1 MRLSPQES
9 AARLNSAKPARRGR
23 GRPPLTAADLEAR
36 RGRVIEE
43 AYRLFSRDGFAN
55 TTLEAIGKGAGITKR
70 AIYDLIG
77 DKQTLFEMVCSS
89 RYTVGRHFVLKLPV
103 AGRPVRDI
111 LVDAARRLV
120 EHSFSPDVIGIQR
133 AVVTE
138 SGRYPEWVREVT
150 ARGKAQMFSAF
161 AAVFQDMVAEQM
173 ITADPLHASEVF
185 FDVVVGAR
193 GFRAALGLTDRHP
206 DDEDIQERVDMFLH
220 GYLYRKCRA
229 HL

>member
-1 MRLSPQES
+1 LKSS
-9 AARLNSAKPARRGR
+9 KPTRRGK
-23 GRPPLTAADLEAR
+23 GRPPLTAADIEAR
-36 RGRVIEE
+36 RERVLDE

-55 TTLEAIGKGAGITKR
+55 TTLEAIGKGAGVTKR

-77 DKQTLFEMVCSS
+77 DKQRLFESVCSS

-103 AGRPVRDI
+103 SGRPVRDI
-111 LVDAARRLV
+111 LVDAASRIV

-161 AAVFQDMVAEQM
+161 ATVFQDMVAEQM
-173 ITADPLHASEVF
+173 IATDPLHASEVF
-185 FDVVVGAR
+185 FDAVVGAR
-193 GFRAALGLTDRHP
+193 GFRAALGLIDKIP
-206 DDEDIQERVDMFLH
+206 DDQDIQERVDMFLH
-220 GYLYRKCRA
+220 GYLYQKGRA
-229 HL
+229 HT